1 MRILET
7 DVAIVGAG
15 GAGACAAISAQ
26 EQGARVVLIEKAP
39 VVAACAT
46 SFAGCVFGADTRLQK
61 ERGIEVPCQ
70 KAFELMMTHNHW
82 QCDARV
88 VKKFVFGSADT
99 IEWLLDNGMEIP
111 VVATKT
117 EREDELSTAHILKPC
132 GPGHGGVTL
141 VQEFVKKAQ
150 AQGGELLLDCEAK
163 EILFEDGAVAGV
175 LAESKGEEIRIRAKA
190 VILCAGGYGANADM
204 LREHDGYELGEN
216 LFLLHEFSQ
225 IQGDGLKM
233 AWKAGAKKTGMGP
246 QLAGYVIKGP
256 GIAGAAPWLVLNQLK
271 ICIEQPWLW
280 VNKNGQR
287 FLNEAEVMN
296 APFVSN
302 AIEQQP
308 EKCAYVIFDGA
319 CRDFLATEGA
329 INHMDLWGDA
339 VIKDLDEQIEKCIA
353 LGNKDVFI
361 CDSLADISA
370 QTGIDP
376 AGLQDTVDRYNRFG
390 ENGFDEEFGKDPA
403 FLAPLKTPKYYVF
416 RIINNFYGSIG
427 GIGINEE
434 MEVIDE
440 AHKTIPGLY
449 AAGADACNHYGG
461 FRPTYNIN
469 LSGGTLGWAI
479 NSGRMAGSSAA
490 SYAKQPEAGGR

>member
-1 MRILET
+1 MRTIDA
-7 DVAIVGAG
+7 DVVIVGAG
-15 GAGACAAISAQ
+15 GAGACAAVSAQ
-26 EQGARVVLIEKAP
+26 EQGAKVVLLEKAP

-61 ERGIEVPCQ
+61 ERGINVPAQ

-99 IEWLLDNGMEIP
+99 IEWLLDNGMELPI
-111 VVATKT
+111 VDTKT
-117 EREDELSTAHILKPC
+117 EREDELATAHILKPN

-141 VQEFVKKAQ
+141 VQEFVKKAVS
-150 AQGGELLLDCEAK
+150 QGAELLLDCEAK
-163 EILFEDGAVAGV
+163 KVLMEDGAACGV
-175 LAESKGEEIRIRAKA
+175 LAESKGEKIRINAKS
-190 VILCAGGYGANADM
+190 VILSAGGYGANADM
-204 LREHDGYELGEN
+204 IREHDGYELDDN
-216 LFLLHEFSQ
+216 LFLLHEFHQ
-225 IQGDGLKM
+225 LQGDGLKM
-233 AWKAGAKKTGMGP
+233 AWEAGARKTGMGP

-280 VNKNGQR
+280 VNKNGKR
-287 FLNEAEVMN
+287 FLDESEVMN

-308 EKCAYVIFDGA
+308 EKCAYVIFDA
-319 CRDFLATEGA
+319 DCRDFLATEGA

-339 VIKDLDEQIEKCIA
+339 VIRDLEAQMKTCMRK
-353 LGNKDVFI
+353 GNTELFI
-361 CDSLADISA
+361 CDSLEDISA

-376 AGLQDTVDRYNRFG
+376 EGLKETVERYNQFS
-390 ENGFDEEFGKDPA
+390 ENGFDEEFGKKPE
-403 FLAPLKTPKYYVF
+403 FLAPLKRPSYYVF
-416 RIINNFYGSIG
+416 RIINNFYGTIG
-427 GIGINEE
+427 GIGINED
-434 MEVIDE
+434 MAVIDE
-440 AHKTIPGLY
+440 QHRVIPGLY

-479 NSGRMAGSSAA
+479 NSGRMAGTSAA
-490 SYAKQPEAGGR
+490 AYALS